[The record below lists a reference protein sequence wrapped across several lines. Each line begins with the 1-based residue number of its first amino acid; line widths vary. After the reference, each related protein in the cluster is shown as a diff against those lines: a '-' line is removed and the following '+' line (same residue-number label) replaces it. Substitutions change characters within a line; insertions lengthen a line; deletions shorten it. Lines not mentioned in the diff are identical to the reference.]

1 MNPSMKEQ
9 LEALK
14 PFIITKEIAM
24 ACGSKK
30 KGKKPTSGN
39 K

>member
-14 PFIITKEIAM
+14 PFIITK
-24 ACGSKK
+24 SKSDK
-30 KGKKPTSGN
+30 RPIHGKK
-39 K
+39 